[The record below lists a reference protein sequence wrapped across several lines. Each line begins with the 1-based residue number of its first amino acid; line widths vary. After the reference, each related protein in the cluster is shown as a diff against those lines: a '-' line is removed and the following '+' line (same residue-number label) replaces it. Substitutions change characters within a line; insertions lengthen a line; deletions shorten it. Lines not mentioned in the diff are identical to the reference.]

1 MNAEIG
7 QEIPKSE
14 LPKGAKYR
22 FGKSSIT
29 GNVAFSPDG
38 TRLAVAGDIGTW
50 IYDVQTGEEVSL
62 LAGHTEYVWSIVYSP
77 DGDTVA
83 SGSYEEIWLWDGESG
98 LPKTTL
104 SEHRDYVRALA
115 YSPDGKTL
123 ASGGADNIGILWD
136 VVAEEAR
143 VTLKGHTGSFG
154 ASHILLME
162 ARLLLPVQTRR

>member
-1 MNAEIG
+1 MNTEIS
-7 QEIPKSE
+7 QEIPRSE
-14 LPKGAKYR
+14 LPDGAKYR

-50 IYDVQTGEEVSL
+50 IYDVKTGEEVSL

-83 SGSYEEIWLWDGESG
+83 SGSYEEIWLWESEAG
-98 LPKTTL
+98 LPKATL

-115 YSPDGKTL
+115 YSP
-123 ASGGADNIGILWD
+123 
-136 VVAEEAR
+136 
-143 VTLKGHTGSFG
+143 
-154 ASHILLME
+154 
-162 ARLLLPVQTRR
+162 